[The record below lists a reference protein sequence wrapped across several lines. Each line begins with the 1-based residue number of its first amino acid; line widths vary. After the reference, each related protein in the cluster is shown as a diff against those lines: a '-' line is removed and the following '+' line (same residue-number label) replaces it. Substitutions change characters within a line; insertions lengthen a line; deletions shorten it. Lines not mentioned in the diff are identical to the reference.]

1 MTIFVKLPP
10 NNEHLLIM
18 DKYFKTRRC
27 PLFRG
32 FTVFEKHR
40 CTRRLLSTIWN
51 DNFFRKKLARGNR
64 PEVFCKK
71 GVLKIFEKFTGKHPC
86 QSFFF
91 NKVAGLRSQA
101 SGALGTNELINANF
115 DHSALFQLALINV
128 ACISS

>member
-10 NNEHLLIM
+10 NDEHLLIM

-40 CTRRLLSTIWN
+40 CTRLLLSRIWS
-51 DNFFRKKLARGNR
+51 DNLFRKKLTRSNR

-71 GVLKIFEKFTGKHPC
+71 DVLKNFERFTEKHLC
-86 QSFFF
+86 QNLFF

-101 SGALGTNELINANF
+101 SGALETNELINANF
-115 DHSALFQLALINV
+115 GHSALFQLALINV
-128 ACISS
+128 ASKSS

>member
-10 NNEHLLIM
+10 NNEYLLIM

-51 DNFFRKKLARGNR
+51 DNLFRKKLTRSNR

-71 GVLKIFEKFTGKHPC
+71 DVLKNFEKFTEKHLC
-86 QSFFF
+86 QNLFF
-91 NKVAGLRSQA
+91 NKVACLRSQA
-101 SGALGTNELINANF
+101 SGALETNELINANF

-128 ACISS
+128 ASKSS

>member
-40 CTRRLLSTIWN
+40 CTRLLLSRIWS
-51 DNFFRKKLARGNR
+51 DNLFRKKLTRSNR

-71 GVLKIFEKFTGKHPC
+71 DVLKNFERFTEKHLC
-86 QSFFF
+86 QNLFF

-101 SGALGTNELINANF
+101 SGALETNELINANF
-115 DHSALFQLALINV
+115 GHSALFQLALINV
-128 ACISS
+128 ASKSS